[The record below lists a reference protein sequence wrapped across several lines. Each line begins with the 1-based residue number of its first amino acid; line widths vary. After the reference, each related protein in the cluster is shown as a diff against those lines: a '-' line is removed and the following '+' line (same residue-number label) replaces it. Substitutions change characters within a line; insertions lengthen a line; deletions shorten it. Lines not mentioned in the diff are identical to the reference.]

1 MGKETMVSTLKK
13 LKKRENAV
21 YTRFSARFSAAFSS
35 TKSFFARLGVAGRQK
50 LTIMFIPHTEKKIL
64 NVQLS
69 FFALAGL
76 FCAVG
81 LVLFAFVFSAARF
94 TGTARQLQSRTD
106 DLKTTQADLDA
117 FRDTTGHLVTAAK
130 RFETALSGTLSRI
143 GVKPSAQDSAVQQG
157 DLASFFE
164 TDEAG
169 TGEVREIGELS
180 RVTDFLEKSIE
191 PVKEVGSLLKNQ
203 SAILTEIP
211 NIWPLK
217 GGMGHIS
224 MSFGQNENP
233 FTGQWYIHKGID
245 ISTFKSGDP
254 IVATAD
260 GKVVAVSFDSGFGN
274 YVIIQHSHGF
284 YTRYAH
290 MQSFRVY
297 KGQKVQQGQVI
308 GYVGNTGLST
318 GPHVHYE
325 VHLGTGVIDPTK
337 FLNIRASAAAMAT
350 N

>member
-1 MGKETMVSTLKK
+1 
-13 LKKRENAV
+13 
-21 YTRFSARFSAAFSS
+21 
-35 TKSFFARLGVAGRQK
+35 
-50 LTIMFIPHTEKKIL
+50 MFIPHTEKKIL
-64 NVQLS
+64 NLQLS
-69 FFALAGL
+69 FFALGGLVLAAGI
-76 FCAVG
+76 
-81 LVLFAFVFSAARF
+81 VLFAFVFSAARF
-94 TGTARQLQSRTD
+94 SGTARQLQSRSD
-106 DLKTTQADLDA
+106 DLKATQADLDA

-130 RFETALSGTLSRI
+130 RFETALSGTLSKV
-143 GVKPSAQDSAVQQG
+143 GVKPSAPDSAVQQG

-164 TDEAG
+164 ADESG
-169 TGEVREIGELS
+169 PGQTREIGELGK
-180 RVTDFLEKSIE
+180 VTDFLEKSID
-191 PVKEVGSLLKNQ
+191 PVKEVGSLLQNQ

-217 GGMGHIS
+217 GGVGHVS
-224 MSFGQNENP
+224 MYYGQNENP

-245 ISTFKSGDP
+245 ISTFKAGDP

-318 GPHVHYE
+318 GPHCHYE
-325 VHLGTGVIDPTK
+325 VHLGTGVIDPLK
-337 FLNIRASAAAMAT
+337 FLNIRASAAAVAT
-350 N
+350 E